1 MSRRLARESAI
12 KFLFSIDFN
21 KEENLEEMLGEFFAV
36 EEEQTDDEYHD
47 TLSDNDIKYAEE
59 VIKGTIDNMQHIDKL
74 IQSNI
79 TGWTK
84 DRIIKVDLAVLRLAL
99 YEILYRDDIP
109 DSVAINEA
117 IELAKKYSTEES
129 GSFVNGVLGK
139 IVRESGSKGE

>member
-21 KEENLEEMLGEFFAV
+21 KEEDLEEMLGEFFDAPD
-36 EEEQTDDEYHD
+36 EQIDDEYQD
-47 TLSDNDIKYAEE
+47 MLSENDIKYAEE

-74 IQSNI
+74 IQGNI

-139 IVRESGSKGE
+139 IVRESGPKGE

>member
-21 KEENLEEMLGEFFAV
+21 KEENLEEMLEEFYAAP
-36 EEEQTDDEYHD
+36 EEQTDDEYQD
-47 TLSDNDIKYAEE
+47 TLGDNDIKYAEE
-59 VIKGTIDNMQHIDKL
+59 VIKGTIDNIQHIDKL
-74 IQSNI
+74 IQNNI

-139 IVRESGSKGE
+139 IVRETGSKGE

>member
-1 MSRRLARESAI
+1 MSRRLAREAAI

-21 KEENLEEMLGEFFAV
+21 KDENLEEMLGEFFETAR
-36 EEEQTDDEYHD
+36 ERKNDEYQEEIGE
-47 TLSDNDIKYAEE
+47 NDIRYAEE
-59 VIKGTIDNMQHIDKL
+59 VIKGTIDKLQPIDKL
-74 IQSNI
+74 IQDNI

-84 DRIIKVDLAVLRLAL
+84 DRIVKVDLAVLRLAL

-117 IELAKKYSTEES
+117 IELAKKYSTDES

-139 IVRESGSKGE
+139 IVREGGLTGE

>member
-21 KEENLEEMLGEFFAV
+21 RDENLGEMLEEFFDDV
-36 EEEQTDDEYHD
+36 QELNYDDEQD
-47 TLSDNDIKYAEE
+47 ALSDNDIKYAEE
-59 VIKGTIDNMQHIDKL
+59 VIKGTMDKLQPIDQL

-84 DRIIKVDLAVLRLAL
+84 DRIVKVDLAVLRLAL

-117 IELAKKYSTEES
+117 IELAKKYSTDES

-139 IVRESGSKGE
+139 IVREAGMKGE

>member
-1 MSRRLARESAI
+1 MSRRLAREAAI

-21 KEENLEEMLGEFFAV
+21 RDENLEEMLREFFETAR
-36 EEEQTDDEYHD
+36 EHKNDEYQEEIGE
-47 TLSDNDIKYAEE
+47 NDIRYAEE
-59 VIKGTIDNMQHIDKL
+59 VIKGTIDKLQSIDKR
-74 IQSNI
+74 IQANI

-84 DRIIKVDLAVLRLAL
+84 DRIVKVDLAVLRLAL

-117 IELAKKYSTEES
+117 IELAKKYSTDES

-139 IVRESGSKGE
+139 IVREGGSTVE

>member
-1 MSRRLARESAI
+1 MSRRLAREAAI

-21 KEENLEEMLGEFFAV
+21 KDGNLEEMLEEFFEAAR
-36 EEEQTDDEYHD
+36 ERKNDEYQD
-47 TLSDNDIKYAEE
+47 EIGENDIKYAEE
-59 VIKGTIDNMQHIDKL
+59 VIKGTIDKLQPIDKL
-74 IQSNI
+74 IQGNI

-84 DRIIKVDLAVLRLAL
+84 DRIVKVDLAVLRLAL

-117 IELAKKYSTEES
+117 IELAKKYSTDES

>member
-21 KEENLEEMLGEFFAV
+21 KDENLEESLDEFFQVV
-36 EEEQTDDEYHD
+36 EEQVDDENRD
-47 TLSDNDIKYAEE
+47 ELSDNDVKYAEE
-59 VIKGTIDNMQHIDKL
+59 VIKGTIEKLQHIDQL

-84 DRIIKVDLAVLRLAL
+84 DRIVKVDLAVLRLAL

-109 DSVAINEA
+109 AGVAINEA

-129 GSFVNGVLGK
+129 GNFVNGVLGK
-139 IVRESGSKGE
+139 IARESGAKVE

>member
-1 MSRRLARESAI
+1 MSRRLAREAAI

-21 KEENLEEMLGEFFAV
+21 KDENLEEMLGDFFETAR
-36 EEEQTDDEYHD
+36 ERKNDEYQEEIGE
-47 TLSDNDIKYAEE
+47 NDIKYAEE
-59 VIKGTIDNMQHIDKL
+59 VIKGTIDKLQPIDKL
-74 IQSNI
+74 IQDNI

-84 DRIIKVDLAVLRLAL
+84 DRIVKVDLAVLRLAL

-117 IELAKKYSTEES
+117 IELAKKYSTDES

-139 IVRESGSKGE
+139 IVREGSSTGE

>member
-1 MSRRLARESAI
+1 MSRRLAREAAI

-21 KEENLEEMLGEFFAV
+21 KDGNLEEMLEEFFEAAR
-36 EEEQTDDEYHD
+36 ERKNDEYQD
-47 TLSDNDIKYAEE
+47 EIGENDIKYAEE
-59 VIKGTIDNMQHIDKL
+59 VIKGTIDKLQPIDKL
-74 IQSNI
+74 IQGNI

-84 DRIIKVDLAVLRLAL
+84 DRIVKVDLAVLRLAL

-117 IELAKKYSTEES
+117 IELAKKYSTDES

-139 IVRESGSKGE
+139 IVREGGSKSE

>member
-21 KEENLEEMLGEFFAV
+21 KEENLEEMLGEFFEAP
-36 EEEQTDDEYHD
+36 EEQIDDEYQD
-47 TLSDNDIKYAEE
+47 TLSENDIKYAEE

-74 IQSNI
+74 IQGNI

-84 DRIIKVDLAVLRLAL
+84 DRIVKVDLAVLRLAL

>member
-21 KEENLEEMLGEFFAV
+21 KEENLEEMLGDFFAYP
-36 EEEQTDDEYHD
+36 EEQTDDEYQD
-47 TLSDNDIKYAEE
+47 SLSENDIKYAEE

-74 IQSNI
+74 IQGNI

-84 DRIIKVDLAVLRLAL
+84 DRIVKVDLAVLRLAL

-117 IELAKKYSTEES
+117 IELAKKYSTEDS
-129 GSFVNGVLGK
+129 GSF
-139 IVRESGSKGE
+139 

>member
-21 KEENLEEMLGEFFAV
+21 KEENLEEMLEDFFDAAQ
-36 EEEQTDDEYHD
+36 EQKNDEYQEV
-47 TLSDNDIKYAEE
+47 LSSNDIEYAEE
-59 VIKGTIDNMQHIDKL
+59 VIKGTIEKLQTIDKL
-74 IQSNI
+74 IQGNI

-84 DRIIKVDLAVLRLAL
+84 DRIVKVDLAVLRLAL
-99 YEILYRDDIP
+99 YEILFRDDIP

-117 IELAKKYSTEES
+117 IELAKKYSTDES

-139 IVRESGSKGE
+139 IVRESRPKGE

>member
-1 MSRRLARESAI
+1 MSRRLAREAAI

-21 KEENLEEMLGEFFAV
+21 KDENLEEMLGEFFETAR
-36 EEEQTDDEYHD
+36 ERKNDEYQEEIGE
-47 TLSDNDIKYAEE
+47 NDIRYAEE
-59 VIKGTIDNMQHIDKL
+59 VIKGTIDKLQSIDKL
-74 IQSNI
+74 IQDNI

-84 DRIIKVDLAVLRLAL
+84 DRIVKVDLAVLRLAL

-117 IELAKKYSTEES
+117 IELAKKYSTDES

-139 IVRESGSKGE
+139 IVREGVSTGE

>member
-1 MSRRLARESAI
+1 MSRRLAREAAI

-21 KEENLEEMLGEFFAV
+21 KDENLEEMLGEFFESAR
-36 EEEQTDDEYHD
+36 ERKSDEYQED
-47 TLSDNDIKYAEE
+47 MCENDIKYAEE
-59 VIKGTIDNMQHIDKL
+59 VIKGTIDRLQPIDKL
-74 IQSNI
+74 IQDNI

-84 DRIIKVDLAVLRLAL
+84 DRIVKVDLAVLRLAL

-117 IELAKKYSTEES
+117 IELAKKYSTDES

-139 IVRESGSKGE
+139 IVREGGSTID

>member
-1 MSRRLARESAI
+1 MSRRLAREAAI

-21 KEENLEEMLGEFFAV
+21 KDENLEEMLGDFFETAR
-36 EEEQTDDEYHD
+36 ERKNDEYQEEIGE
-47 TLSDNDIKYAEE
+47 NDIKYAEE
-59 VIKGTIDNMQHIDKL
+59 VIKGTVDKLQPIDKL
-74 IQSNI
+74 IQDNI

-84 DRIIKVDLAVLRLAL
+84 DRIVKVDLAVLRLAL

-117 IELAKKYSTEES
+117 IELAKKYSTDES

-139 IVRESGSKGE
+139 IVREGSSTGE

>member
-21 KEENLEEMLGEFFAV
+21 KEENLEEMLEDFFDTAR
-36 EEEQTDDEYHD
+36 EQKNDEYQD
-47 TLSDNDIKYAEE
+47 VLSSNDIEYAEE
-59 VIKGTIDNMQHIDKL
+59 VIKGTIEELQTIDKL
-74 IQSNI
+74 IQGNI

-84 DRIIKVDLAVLRLAL
+84 DRIVKVDLAVLRLAL
-99 YEILYRDDIP
+99 YEILFRDDIP

-117 IELAKKYSTEES
+117 IELAKKYSTDES

-139 IVRESGSKGE
+139 IVRESRLKGE